1 MTGTHMAHTHEELA
15 RIALAEDAPEGDI
28 TSSATIPEGTSCEA
42 ELVIK
47 QDGVLAGLEAAVAV
61 FEAAA
66 SEDGT
71 SVAIDRKAGDGNRV
85 KAGDRA
91 ALIRGDARTVLRAER
106 PALNLIG
113 HLSGIATLTRAY
125 VDAAAP
131 AVILCTRK
139 TLPGL
144 RAVEREAVAAGGGTL
159 HRASLSDA
167 ILIKDTHVRIAGS
180 VTEAVRRARADGR
193 PIEVEVETLDQLD
206 EALSADAERILLDNP
221 TADLVREAIAKVGEP
236 DRLEVSGGVDLDN
249 VRAFVDAGAR
259 TLSVGRLTH
268 SAPALDVSLE
278 VIEIDG

>member
-1 MTGTHMAHTHEELA
+1 MAYEHEALA

-28 TSSATIPEGTSCEA
+28 TSRATIPEGTSCEA
-42 ELVIK
+42 EVVIK

-61 FEAAA
+61 FEVAAA
-66 SEDGT
+66 EDGT
-71 SVAIDRKAGDGNRV
+71 ALDIDRKAGDGDRV
-85 KAGDRA
+85 RVGDRA

-106 PALNLIG
+106 PALNLLG

-125 VDAAAP
+125 VDTAAP
-131 AVILCTRK
+131 AAILCTRK

-193 PIEVEVETLDQLD
+193 PIEVEVETLEQLD
-206 EALSADAERILLDNP
+206 EALAANAERILLDNP
-221 TADLVREAIAKVGEP
+221 TPERVREAIGKVGDAE
-236 DRLEVSGGVDLDN
+236 RLEISGGVDLDN

-259 TLSVGRLTH
+259 VLSVGRLTH
-268 SAPALDVSLE
+268 SAPGLDVSLE
-278 VIEIDG
+278 VIGIDA

>member
-1 MTGTHMAHTHEELA
+1 MAYEHEALA

-28 TSSATIPEGTSCEA
+28 TSRATIPEGTSCEA
-42 ELVIK
+42 EVVIK

-61 FEAAA
+61 FEVAAA
-66 SEDGT
+66 EDGT
-71 SVAIDRKAGDGNRV
+71 TVEIDRKAGDGDRV
-85 KAGDRA
+85 RVGDRA

-106 PALNLIG
+106 PALNLLG
-113 HLSGIATLTRAY
+113 HLSGIATMTRAY

-131 AVILCTRK
+131 AAILSTRK

-193 PIEVEVETLDQLD
+193 PIEVEVETLEQLD
-206 EALSADAERILLDNP
+206 EALAADAERILLDNP
-221 TADLVREAIAKVGEP
+221 APERVREAIGKVGDAE
-236 DRLEVSGGVDLDN
+236 RLEISGGVDVGNL
-249 VRAFVDAGAR
+249 RAFVDAGAR
-259 TLSVGRLTH
+259 VLSVGRLTH

-278 VIEIDG
+278 VIGIDA